1 MNVIIIIGM
10 IFLGVCAGFAAKKL
24 IEGIINLSVLLKK
37 GNRFD
42 VSRQKNGIVY
52 NKKEKKLEADQS
64 MILPF

>member
-1 MNVIIIIGM
+1 MNTM
-10 IFLGVCAGFAAKKL
+10 ILISMILLGVCAGFAAKKL
-24 IEGIINLSVLLKK
+24 IEGIINLSVILKK

-42 VSRQKNGIVY
+42 VSKQKNGIVY